1 MPGSQHVLTCF
12 HGGQG
17 VLLNC
22 NSRWCVSDPLPP
34 SAALPLTEG
43 ENKSNLPFVTGSL
56 THHLEFVATIA
67 RTAVARHSPA
77 LTVLEKHPRES

>member
-12 HGGQG
+12 HGEQG

-43 ENKSNLPFVTGSL
+43 ENKSNLPFVRGRRQRSERGGRS
-56 THHLEFVATIA
+56 HTILNSWLQ
-67 RTAVARHSPA
+67 SPEP
-77 LTVLEKHPRES
+77 LWLGTRLH